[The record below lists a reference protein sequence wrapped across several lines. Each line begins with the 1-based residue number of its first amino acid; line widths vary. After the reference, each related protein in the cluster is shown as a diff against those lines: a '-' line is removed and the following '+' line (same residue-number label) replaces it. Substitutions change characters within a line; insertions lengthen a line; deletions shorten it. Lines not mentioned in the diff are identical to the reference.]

1 LNGRKF
7 IVPKYGTA
15 AGDEEIAMIRK
26 MEELDLRDKTVFLR
40 VDFNVPIDQGKITE
54 THRIESALPT
64 IRLVLERARKVII
77 ASHLGRPDGK
87 VVAKF
92 SLAPVR
98 DYLERTLGQPVV
110 MAPNCIGADVE
121 RLARDPGHRILLL
134 ENLRFHREEEKND
147 TAFSQSLA
155 ALADVYVDDAFGA
168 AHRAHASIAGMA
180 AFFKEKAAGLLLQ
193 KELDYLSRV
202 LFKPES
208 PFVTILGGAK
218 VSDKIGVIRNLLP
231 KVNTLLIGGGMAYTF
246 LKAKGVEIGRSLI
259 ESDKIVL
266 AEALMKEAAERN
278 VSLLLPVDHITGDT
292 DKKNPVVGTTQIPP
306 DRIGLDIGPQTA
318 ARFIDEIRKAKMVLW
333 NGPVGLFEIE
343 PYSQGSRALALALAE
358 NYSRLVSIIAGGDTV
373 AAVAAA
379 GVADKITHLSTG
391 GGATLEFLEGRELP
405 GIKAL
410 EVAA

>member
-1 LNGRKF
+1 
-7 IVPKYGTA
+7 
-15 AGDEEIAMIRK
+15 MIRK
-26 MEELDLRDKTVFLR
+26 IDDLDLRNKTVFLR

-64 IRLVLERARKVII
+64 IRLILERARKVVI

-98 DYLERTLGQPVV
+98 DYLERSLGQPVI
-110 MAPNCIGADVE
+110 MAPDCIGADVE
-121 RLARDPGHRILLL
+121 RLAREPSHRILLL

-147 TAFSQSLA
+147 PAFSQSLA
-155 ALADVYVDDAFGA
+155 AFADVYVDDAFGA

-180 AFFKEKAAGLLLQ
+180 ALFKEKAAGLLLQ

-246 LKAKGVEIGRSLI
+246 LKAKGVDIGRSLI
-259 ESDKIVL
+259 ESDKIAL
-266 AEALMKEAAERN
+266 AEALMKEAAERDI
-278 VSLLLPVDHITGDT
+278 SLLLPLDHVTGDT

-306 DRIGLDIGPQTA
+306 DRIGLDIGPQTV

-343 PYSQGSRALALALAE
+343 PYSQGSRALAQALAE

-373 AAVAAA
+373 AAVTAA
-379 GVADKITHLSTG
+379 GVAGKITHLSTG

-410 EVAA
+410 EVEA

>member
-1 LNGRKF
+1 
-7 IVPKYGTA
+7 
-15 AGDEEIAMIRK
+15 MIRK
-26 MEELDLRDKTVFLR
+26 IDDLDLRNKTVFLR

-64 IRLVLERARKVII
+64 IRLILERARKVVI

-98 DYLERTLGQPVV
+98 DYLERSLGQPVI
-110 MAPNCIGADVE
+110 MAPDCIGAGVE
-121 RLARDPGHRILLL
+121 RLARESSHRILLL

-147 TAFSQSLA
+147 PAFSLSLA

-180 AFFKEKAAGLLLQ
+180 ALFKEKAAGLLLQ

-202 LFKPES
+202 ISKPES
-208 PFVTILGGAK
+208 PFVTVLGGAK

-246 LKAKGVEIGRSLI
+246 LKAKGVDIGKSLL
-259 ESDKIVL
+259 ESDKIAL
-266 AEALMKEAAERN
+266 AEQLMKEAADRH
-278 VSLLLPVDHITGDT
+278 VSLLLPVDHVTGDA
-292 DKKNPVVGTTQIPP
+292 DKRNPVVGSTEIPP
-306 DRIGLDIGPQTA
+306 DRMGLDIGPQTV

-333 NGPVGLFEIE
+333 NGPVGLFELE

-358 NYSRLVSIIAGGDTV
+358 NYSKLVSIIAGGDTV
-373 AAVAAA
+373 AAVTAAR
-379 GVADKITHLSTG
+379 VAEKITHLSTG

-410 EVAA
+410 EVEA